1 MSENRIK
8 IIKLPEV
15 IAITT
20 LSRASVYR
28 LITDGKFPK
37 QVKLSTRA
45 CAWVEQDVLNWLND
59 RINSRCSSNNQQKFI
74 PSILSA

>member
-15 IAITT
+15 IEITT
-20 LSRASVYR
+20 LSRASIYR
-28 LITDGKFPK
+28 LIADGDFPK

-45 CAWVEQDVLNWLND
+45 CAWVEQDVLDWLND
-59 RINSRCSSNNQQKFI
+59 RINNWHSSANQQKFI

>member
-1 MSENRIK
+1 MLETRTK
-8 IIKLPEV
+8 LIKLPEV
-15 IAITT
+15 IEITT
-20 LSRASVYR
+20 LSRASIYR
-28 LITDGKFPK
+28 LIADGKFPK

>member
-1 MSENRIK
+1 MLEERIK
-8 IIKLPEV
+8 IIKLPKVME
-15 IAITT
+15 ITT
-20 LSRASVYR
+20 LSRASIYR
-28 LITDGKFPK
+28 LIADGDFPK

-59 RINSRCSSNNQQKFI
+59 RINSRHSSANQQKFT

>member
-1 MSENRIK
+1 MLEERIK

-15 IAITT
+15 MEITT
-20 LSRASVYR
+20 LSRASIYR
-28 LITDGKFPK
+28 LIADGDFPK

-45 CAWVEQDVLNWLND
+45 CAWVEQDVLNWLNE
-59 RINSRCSSNNQQKFI
+59 RINSRYSSANQQKFT

>member
-15 IAITT
+15 MEITT
-20 LSRASVYR
+20 LSRASIYR
-28 LITDGKFPK
+28 LIADGKFPK

-45 CAWVEQDVLNWLND
+45 CAWAEQDVLDWLND
-59 RINSRCSSNNQQKFI
+59 RINNRCSNTNQQKFT

>member
-1 MSENRIK
+1 MLEERIK

-15 IAITT
+15 IEITT

-28 LITDGKFPK
+28 LIAEGDFPK

-45 CAWVEQDVLNWLND
+45 CAWVEQDVLNWLNN